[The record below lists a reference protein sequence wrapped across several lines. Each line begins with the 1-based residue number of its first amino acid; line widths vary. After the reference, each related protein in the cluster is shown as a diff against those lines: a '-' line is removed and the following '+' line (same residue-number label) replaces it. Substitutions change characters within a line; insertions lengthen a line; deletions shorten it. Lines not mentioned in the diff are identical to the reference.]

1 MPFAPVAFLMVLW
14 FFRSSS
20 PAAHVRYCD
29 LLAQHQLSLAAHRI
43 RLVRQA
49 RLAPA
54 HLEATPASVM
64 SSPSPSTVPGE
75 TKPRV
80 LLMGAR
86 RAGKSSIQK
95 VVFHKMSPHE
105 TLFLDSTNKIVK
117 NDIANSS
124 FVQFEVWDF
133 PGHVDTASAAVKPEL
148 TFGSC
153 GAMVWVIDTQ
163 DDYSE
168 ALSRLQATIMVAH
181 RINPNI
187 VFEVFLHKVDSFTE
201 DQRIDTQRD
210 VQSHLADEMAS
221 ARMSQVKLNFHL
233 TSIYDH
239 SVFEAFSKVVQQLIP
254 QLPTLEKLLDILVTG
269 CRIEKAFLFD
279 VVSKIYVA
287 TDSSP
292 VDMQSYELCADMID
306 VVIDISCIY
315 GGDAARAA
323 ADDEHDPKPADS
335 HCIIT
340 LNNGTALFLR
350 EVNRSLAL
358 VCILK
363 DSVLH
368 QQGLLEYNFKCFR
381 QSLFELFRLPPAE

>member
-1 MPFAPVAFLMVLW
+1 
-14 FFRSSS
+14 
-20 PAAHVRYCD
+20 
-29 LLAQHQLSLAAHRI
+29 
-43 RLVRQA
+43 
-49 RLAPA
+49 
-54 HLEATPASVM
+54 M
-64 SSPSPSTVPGE
+64 SSLSPSLPGE

-95 VVFHKMSPHE
+95 VVFHKMSPPD

-124 FVQFEVWDF
+124 FIQFEVWDF

-148 TFGSC
+148 TFGGC
-153 GAMVWVIDTQ
+153 GALVWVIDTQ

-168 ALSRLQATIMVAH
+168 ALSRLMATIVVAH
-181 RINPNI
+181 RINPAI
-187 VFEVFLHKVDSFTE
+187 VFDVFLHKVDSFTE

-306 VVIDISCIY
+306 VVIDVSCIY
-315 GGDAARAA
+315 GRNMDDDDGGVAAPAGA
-323 ADDEHDPKPADS
+323 PPADS
-335 HCIIT
+335 NCVIT
-340 LNNGTALFLR
+340 LNNGTVLVLR

-363 DSVLH
+363 SQVLA
-368 QQGLLEYNFKCFR
+368 QQGILEYNFRCFR
-381 QSLFELFRLPPAE
+381 EALGELFQLPTVPATSELGQLGVS

>member
-1 MPFAPVAFLMVLW
+1 LQRNRVL
-14 FFRSSS
+14 
-20 PAAHVRYCD
+20 P
-29 LLAQHQLSLAAHRI
+29 LAAM
-43 RLVRQA
+43 A
-49 RLAPA
+49 A
-54 HLEATPASVM
+54 EGSAST
-64 SSPSPSTVPGE
+64 SI
-75 TKPRV
+75 KPRV

-105 TLFLDSTNKIVK
+105 TLFLDSTTRLVK

-133 PGHVDTASAAVKPEL
+133 PGHVDTASVAVRPEATYGGCSAL
-148 TFGSC
+148 
-153 GAMVWVIDTQ
+153 VWVIDAQ
-163 DDYSE
+163 DDHAE
-168 ALSRLQATIMVAH
+168 ALARLNATIATAYA
-181 RINPNI
+181 INPNI
-187 VFEVFLHKVDSFTE
+187 VFEVFVHKVDSFSD
-201 DQRIDTQRD
+201 DQRIESQREI
-210 VQSHLADEMAS
+210 QQHLMEELAAARLQMAK
-221 ARMSQVKLNFHL
+221 VNFHL

-254 QLPTLEKLLDILVTG
+254 QLPTLEMLLDTLVTS

-279 VVSKIYVA
+279 VISKIYIA

-306 VVIDISCIY
+306 VVIDVSSIY
-315 GGDAARAA
+315 AAEREEEGEARAGA
-323 ADDEHDPKPADS
+323 PATNS
-335 HCIIT
+335 NCVIT

-363 DSVLH
+363 DSVLQ
-368 QQGLLEYNFKCFR
+368 QQGLLEYNCACFR
-381 QSLFELFRLPPAE
+381 DSLFDLFRCSTVAS

>member
-1 MPFAPVAFLMVLW
+1 MTSLSV
-14 FFRSSS
+14 SSS
-20 PAAHVRYCD
+20 VGG
-29 LLAQHQLSLAAHRI
+29 
-43 RLVRQA
+43 
-49 RLAPA
+49 
-54 HLEATPASVM
+54 ATES
-64 SSPSPSTVPGE
+64 
-75 TKPRV
+75 KPRV

-105 TLFLDSTNKIVK
+105 TLFLESTNKIVK

-148 TFGSC
+148 TFGGC
-153 GAMVWVIDTQ
+153 GALVWVIDAQ

-168 ALSRLQATIMVAH
+168 ALSRLQQTIVVAH
-181 RINPNI
+181 RINPAV

-201 DQRIDTQRD
+201 DQRVECQRD
-210 VQSHLADEMAS
+210 VQSHLADEMAT
-221 ARMSQVKLNFHL
+221 ARLSQVKINFHL

-239 SVFEAFSKVVQQLIP
+239 SVFEAFSKVVQQLVP

-279 VVSKIYVA
+279 VVSKIYLA

-306 VVIDISCIY
+306 VVIDVSCIY
-315 GGDAARAA
+315 GRNMEEEEAGAPATGA
-323 ADDEHDPKPADS
+323 PPADS
-335 HCIIT
+335 NCVIS
-340 LNNGTALFLR
+340 LNNGTVLILR

-363 DSVLH
+363 AQVLA
-368 QQGLLEYNFKCFR
+368 QQGILEYNFRCFR
-381 QSLFELFRLPPAE
+381 DALGQLFQLPTPASGPEISHLSIS

>member
-1 MPFAPVAFLMVLW
+1 
-14 FFRSSS
+14 
-20 PAAHVRYCD
+20 
-29 LLAQHQLSLAAHRI
+29 
-43 RLVRQA
+43 
-49 RLAPA
+49 
-54 HLEATPASVM
+54 
-64 SSPSPSTVPGE
+64 
-75 TKPRV
+75 
-80 LLMGAR
+80 MGAR

-105 TLFLDSTNKIVK
+105 TLFLESTNKIVK

-133 PGHVDTASAAVKPEL
+133 PGHVDTASAAVKPEV
-148 TFGSC
+148 TFGGC
-153 GAMVWVIDTQ
+153 CALVWVIDAQ
-163 DDYSE
+163 DDFSE
-168 ALSRLQATIMVAH
+168 ALQRLQATIVTAH
-181 RINPNI
+181 RVNPNI
-187 VFEVFLHKVDSFTE
+187 AIEIFLHKVDSFSE
-201 DQRIDTQRD
+201 EQRHECQREIQSQLAEELTAAK
-210 VQSHLADEMAS
+210 VQSAKIS
-221 ARMSQVKLNFHL
+221 FQQ

-239 SVFEAFSKVVQQLIP
+239 SVFEAFSTVVQQLIP
-254 QLPTLEKLLDILVTG
+254 QLSTLENLLDLLVASSH
-269 CRIEKAFLFD
+269 IEKVRFACRPARRALPAPPPVFAPTPPPPSQAFIFD
-279 VVSKIYVA
+279 VISKIFIA